1 MTAAAVYELF
11 LSVLRVHGYAAVPNG
26 DVIKI
31 VQQVLAK
38 QSSNPRDFFNN
49 QSSEELI
56 TSVLPVRN
64 SPSFD
69 LVKILRP
76 LIPQYGHIA
85 GIDSPNALIISDHA
99 ENVARMA
106 KMIERIDIAE
116 NQAIEIISLNESW
129 VEDMVELLKE
139 IAPDQI
145 GTNSKGPNK
154 ISIVGG
160 SEPTHS

>member
-1 MTAAAVYELF
+1 M
-11 LSVLRVHGYAAVPNG
+11 
-26 DVIKI
+26 
-31 VQQVLAK
+31 
-38 QSSNPRDFFNN
+38 
-49 QSSEELI
+49 
-56 TSVLPVRN
+56 LPVRN
-64 SPSFD
+64 SPAAD

-106 KMIERIDIAE
+106 KMIERIDISE
-116 NQAIEIISLNESW
+116 NQAIEIISLNEAW

-145 GTNSKGPNK
+145 GSNAKGPNK
-154 ISIVGG
+154 ISLWEVQN
-160 SEPTHS
+160 